1 MTISLYE
8 GKPAG
13 RHAAIPTGSL
23 FRRVY
28 APRVCDALAYSMST
42 YAMPLLVLATT
53 GSASLTGLAF
63 ALEWIPRVAAFGL
76 AGALV
81 DRSGAAI
88 VCFLAS
94 LARAV
99 LVAGAGVVLVMLPR
113 GTTETVT
120 VMALAAV
127 TGTLTQFSF
136 VANEAV
142 GAIVSRRTEG
152 RSHTVQSVL
161 IGIDQT
167 ATLVGPAL
175 GGVLLLTGP
184 TRMLACLSVLSF
196 LSAGLALQ
204 TPPTPLRAARESER
218 SGGGLKEGW
227 RTLRSLPAL
236 GRLVAGLACS
246 NLALGLL
253 QSASPIIVVNGFG
266 RSPAAVGTLWSAAA
280 ASTLLAVACCRFA
293 LGRLG
298 LWGVGVISSTVAAA
312 ACLALPGASSYGSY
326 TVLVAL
332 FMAGDGG
339 LTVVLRTVRSL
350 IIPPAAFG
358 TTLSLTILLLL
369 LPFPLAGVAIA
380 LTPAPRLSDVIGAC
394 AVVQALALFAT
405 FARLRKDPMM
415 RVTGDTGRSA
425 DRSGSTASR
434 TGRRAR
440 TG

>member
-1 MTISLYE
+1 MTISLPE
-8 GKPAG
+8 SKPAG
-13 RHAAIPTGSL
+13 RHAAVPAGSL

-28 APRVCDALAYSMST
+28 APRTCDALAFSMST

-53 GSASLTGLAF
+53 GSSSLTGLAF
-63 ALEWIPRVAAFGL
+63 ALEWIPRVAAFSL

-81 DRSGAAI
+81 DRCGAAI

-94 LARAV
+94 LARAL
-99 LVAGAGVVLVMLPR
+99 LVAAAAVALVALPR
-113 GTTETVT
+113 GTTETIT

-152 RSHTVQSVL
+152 QPHKVQSVL

-175 GGVLLLTGP
+175 GGFLLLSGP

-204 TPPTPLRAARESER
+204 TPPTPLRGASGDEGRP
-218 SGGGLKEGW
+218 GGGMREGW
-227 RTLRSLPAL
+227 ETLRSLPAL
-236 GRLVAGLACS
+236 RLLVAGLACS

-253 QSASPIIVVNGFG
+253 QSASPIIVVHGFG

-293 LGRLG
+293 LDRLG
-298 LWGVGVISSTVAAA
+298 LWGVGVISSTVAAT
-312 ACLALPGASSYGSY
+312 ACLALPQAPSYLGY
-326 TVLVAL
+326 TALVAL

-339 LTVVLRTVRSL
+339 LTVVLRTLRSL

-369 LPFPLAGVAIA
+369 LPFPLAGIVIA
-380 LTPAPRLSDVIGAC
+380 LSPPSCLTDVLGGC
-394 AVVQALALFAT
+394 AVLQALALFVT
-405 FARLRKDPMM
+405 FGRLRNNP
-415 RVTGDTGRSA
+415 VL
-425 DRSGSTASR
+425 
-434 TGRRAR
+434 RAR
-440 TG
+440 RDPTPASA

>member
-1 MTISLYE
+1 MTISLHD
-8 GKPAG
+8 GRPAG
-13 RHAAIPTGSL
+13 RHAAVPAGSL

-28 APRVCDALAYSMST
+28 APRACDALAFSMST

-53 GSASLTGLAF
+53 GSSSLTGLAF

-76 AGALV
+76 AGGLV

-99 LVAGAGVVLVMLPR
+99 LVAAAAVVLVMLPR
-113 GTTETVT
+113 GTAETVA

-136 VANEAV
+136 IANEAV
-142 GAIVSRRTEG
+142 GAVVSRRVEG
-152 RSHTVQSVL
+152 RSHKVQSVL

-184 TRMLACLSVLSF
+184 TRMLACLSLLSF

-204 TPPTPLRAARESER
+204 TPPTPLRAAQQGGQPQ
-218 SGGGLKEGW
+218 SGGLREGW
-227 RTLRSLPAL
+227 EMLRSLPVL
-236 GRLVAGLACS
+236 SRLVAGLACS

-253 QSASPIIVVNGFG
+253 QSGSPVIVVEGFG

-280 ASTLLAVACCRFA
+280 ASTLLAITCCRFA
-293 LGRLG
+293 LNRLG

-312 ACLALPGASSYGSY
+312 ACLALPYAPSYTAY

-350 IIPPAAFG
+350 VIPPAAFG

-369 LPFPLAGVAIA
+369 LPFPLAGVVVA
-380 LTPAPRLSDVIGAC
+380 LTPAPYLTGAIAGC
-394 AVVQALALFAT
+394 AALQALALVVT
-405 FARLRKDPMM
+405 FVRLRNAPVLRGTADP
-415 RVTGDTGRSA
+415 RPA
-425 DRSGSTASR
+425 A
-434 TGRRAR
+434 
-440 TG
+440 